1 MKIVIYILAVAFS
14 ATLNCAIGQDI
25 TTARKAFDQGNGA
38 YKNGDYAQALNFYLT
53 ADSNATGDVLNYNI
67 GNAYF
72 KLNKLPNSILHYE
85 RALKF
90 DPSNPDAL
98 HNLQLANSK
107 IADRIKTLPN
117 SKIDIWWKEFKY
129 GIGPD
134 GWAVI
139 SILLACISVVALI
152 SYFLPISRNLRRF
165 GFFAGI
171 ILIVFTV
178 ISITLAQSSEDY
190 REVSNTAIVFT
201 DKVDVKSE
209 PRDQAT
215 NVFALHAGT
224 KVRLIDSDEEWYEV
238 KIASGNQGWI
248 KKTELKKI

>member
-1 MKIVIYILAVAFS
+1 MKIVIYILAFVFS
-14 ATLNCAIGQDI
+14 ATLSSAAGHDI
-25 TTARKAFDQGNGA
+25 ETAKKAFDQGNAA
-38 YKNGDYAQALNFYLT
+38 YKNGDYVSALSFYQT
-53 ADSNATGDVLNYNI
+53 ADSNATGDVINYNLA
-67 GNAYF
+67 NVYF
-72 KLNKLPNSILHYE
+72 KLNKLPQSILHYE

-98 HNLQLANSK
+98 HNLKLANSK
-107 IADRIKTLPN
+107 IVDRIKILPN
-117 SKIDIWWKEFKY
+117 SKLEIWWMEFKY

-139 SILLACISVVALI
+139 SILLACISVVLLI
-152 SYFLPISRNLRRF
+152 CYFLPISRNLRRF
-165 GFFAGI
+165 GFFVGI
-171 ILIVFTV
+171 IFIVLTV
-178 ISITLAQSSEDY
+178 ISITLAQNSKQY
-190 REVSNTAIVFT
+190 RETSNTAIVFT

-224 KVRLIDSDEEWYEV
+224 KVKLLDSDEEWYEV

-248 KKTELKKI
+248 KKTDLEKI

>member
-14 ATLNCAIGQDI
+14 ATLSSVAGQDI
-25 TTARKAFDQGNGA
+25 ATGRTAFDQGNAA
-38 YKNGDYAQALNFYLT
+38 YKNGDYVSALSFYQT
-53 ADSNATGDVLNYNI
+53 ADSNATGDVVNYNL

-98 HNLQLANSK
+98 HNLKLANSK
-107 IADRIKTLPN
+107 IADRITTLPN
-117 SKIDIWWKEFKY
+117 NKLDIWWNEFRY

-134 GWAVI
+134 GWAII
-139 SILLACISVVALI
+139 SILLACISVVSLI
-152 SYFLPISRNLRRF
+152 CYFLPISRNLRRF

-171 ILIVFTV
+171 IFIVLTI
-178 ISITLAQSSEDY
+178 ISITLAQSSKEY
-190 REVSNTAIVFT
+190 REVADTAIVFT

-248 KKTELKKI
+248 KKIDLEKI